1 MAKRNRTDGIRDDDQ
16 TFIDWLITEQGQSF
30 ANLAQHRGSI
40 RTKLK
45 PAISRYQS
53 AKLET
58 VFTAGLGLSAFVSG
72 VWLGAL
78 PGMLLAG
85 AAVAVVSA
93 TKFASTTSSLRFA
106 SAEQSF
112 LSKNGHLL
120 ELLAYMDGQ
129 RSGMTYFLV
138 DAYNDF
144 FNEFG
149 LSQLVY
155 VSEEMFLQ
163 TLAKMSNAAIGG
175 VNVSNQVLQNI
186 SNQQRFELEPAI
198 GEAFNGEADEAD
210 FDADLAETEAPKA
223 FVPAFAQ
230 KDAADFFA
238 PSPTVNTAPSAVGVA
253 TRVVEPTPEPVIDV
267 AKYIVDHLYSY
278 AIIAPSGGGK
288 AILLSNVVRG
298 IKQQRPDM
306 HLFLVDPKN
315 DPREAGYWE
324 GTVDT
329 WKRSNFQSMSGS
341 AKSAWIEAAMR
352 EYRDLPAPK
361 LLIMDEATMQ
371 FSHML
376 TDRALHSEAKSFLTA
391 IGSSGNSQENYV
403 FIVGHSGNLSDY
415 GISGGTMSSFRKI
428 YIAPNNNVEAI
439 QQLGLTT
446 FCGGRY
452 GESQVQEILSIAQQS
467 PVNRAVYIGAL
478 NKWQPMERMPNHS
491 GFDRDN
497 RTAIP
502 GSGGLTNAD
511 NAALFAHAL
520 VQTFVEPPEIEPD
533 LHLKMQAV
541 YGYIKNKDHPVDRR
555 TIQQATMTAL
565 QGMSSELIQALLD
578 EMVSLLFLTVQGSFY
593 YYNPNKTP

>member
-16 TFIDWLITEQGQSF
+16 TFIDWLITEQGQTF

-78 PGMLLAG
+78 PGMLIAG
-85 AAVAVVSA
+85 AAVAVVSV

-112 LSKNGHLL
+112 LSKNGHIL

-144 FNEFG
+144 FHECG
-149 LSQLVY
+149 LNQLAY
-155 VSEEMFLQ
+155 ITDEMFLQ

-175 VNVSNQVLQNI
+175 VAVSDQVLQNI
-186 SNQQRFELEPAI
+186 TNQQRFELEPAI
-198 GEAFNGEADEAD
+198 GEAFDGEADEAD
-210 FDADLAETEAPKA
+210 FDADLAEAETPTA

-238 PSPTVNTAPSAVGVA
+238 PSPTVNPAPSAVGVV
-253 TRVVEPTPEPVIDV
+253 TRVVEPTPEPAIDV

-329 WKRSNFQSMSGS
+329 WKRCSFDAMKAS
-341 AKSAWIEAAMR
+341 AKSAWIEACLE
-352 EYRDLPAPK
+352 EYKKIPNPK
-361 LLIMDEATMQ
+361 MLIFDEATMQ
-371 FSHML
+371 FSHAK
-376 TDRALHSEAKSFLTA
+376 TDRALHGEMTSFVTSIA
-391 IGSSGNSQENYV
+391 SSGNSVENYLV
-403 FIVGHSGNLSDY
+403 IVGHSGNLSDY
-415 GISGGTMSSFRKI
+415 GISGGNMSSFRKI
-428 YIAPNNNVEAI
+428 YIAPNNNVEPI

-446 FCGGRY
+446 FCGGRF

-497 RTAIP
+497 RTAI
-502 GSGGLTNAD
+502 AD
-511 NAALFAHAL
+511 NTALFAHAL
-520 VQTFVEPPEIEPD
+520 ANTFVEPSEIEPD
-533 LHLKMQAV
+533 LRLKMQAV
-541 YGYIKNKDHPVDRR
+541 YGYIKNKNHPVDRR
-555 TIQQATMTAL
+555 TIQQATMAAL

-578 EMVSLLFLTVQGSFY
+578 EMVSRSFLTTQGSFY
-593 YYNPNKTP
+593 YFNVNKTP